1 MQEDKMREDGQK
13 REREKKGNNK
23 EM

>member
-1 MQEDKMREDGQK
+1 MQEEKIREDGQK